1 VRHAT
6 NSTHKRTPS
15 NEYTPTQTPLHKS
28 LDLELD
34 FELDTTP
41 DSKACHDSLTGDPG
55 VSLRIVGKVGP
66 SISSPAA
73 REALAEALLAAAAN
87 TADSD
92 SETLAILIRLVEST
106 LAAGMPEYND
116 QSQSLSSWRTDEQLI
131 HEPAM
136 AALLQVRCFRCLP
149 LYLAHSFLIFLLA
162 VYSLVPVSPL
172 SWPANSEAT
181 YYILSFTFL
190 AVDHRPYL

>member
-1 VRHAT
+1 M
-6 NSTHKRTPS
+6 
-15 NEYTPTQTPLHKS
+15 
-28 LDLELD
+28 
-34 FELDTTP
+34 
-41 DSKACHDSLTGDPG
+41 
-55 VSLRIVGKVGP
+55 GP

-116 QSQSLSSWRTDEQLI
+116 QSQSLSAWRTDEQLI

-136 AALLQVRCFRCLP
+136 AALLQVR
-149 LYLAHSFLIFLLA
+149 
-162 VYSLVPVSPL
+162 
-172 SWPANSEAT
+172 
-181 YYILSFTFL
+181 
-190 AVDHRPYL
+190 